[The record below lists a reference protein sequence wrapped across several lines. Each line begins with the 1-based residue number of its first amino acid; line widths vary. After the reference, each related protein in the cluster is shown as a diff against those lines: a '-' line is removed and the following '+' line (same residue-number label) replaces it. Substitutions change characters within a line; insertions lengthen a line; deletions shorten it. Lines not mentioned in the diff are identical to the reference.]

1 MVVETGR
8 AAVLHQLA
16 EARERGE
23 TDHVLIKVFPDLI
36 ERPEPVEKLH
46 ILHFRQVAGKDL
58 VEVVVSVDKA
68 GIAEHVVRVDGLL
81 RLLRKVV
88 ADRANEAVLSVEVN
102 ILVDCIVIVA
112 GDERADISNEQS
124 RHSKAPRNA

>member
-1 MVVETGR
+1 M
-8 AAVLHQLA
+8 
-16 EARERGE
+16 
-23 TDHVLIKVFPDLI
+23 
-36 ERPEPVEKLH
+36 
-46 ILHFRQVAGKDL
+46 
-58 VEVVVSVDKA
+58 SVDKA

-112 GDERADISNEQS
+112 GDERADISKEQS